1 MDARTQLHEAR
12 LTRRLTLAELSSRTA
27 LSSAVLEK
35 IDAGRFEELPAGVY
49 ARSYV
54 RTFALEVG
62 LDPGSTLNTLEA
74 LLPVAHDPFPAVQ
87 ETPAAPPPGARH
99 EQFARCSAAAL
110 DALLLLAAVVI
121 PVLWLASWSMG
132 VDLRTL
138 LTSAGGALGAFC
150 ALPVLL
156 YFLLFDGIGG
166 GTPGYRIFGLVDPGA
181 RAPRTLP
188 EILRRAM
195 LH

>member
-12 LTRRLTLAELSSRTA
+12 LARRLTLAELGARTA

-54 RTFALEVG
+54 RAVALEVG
-62 LDPGSTLNTLEA
+62 LDPASTLSTLEP
-74 LLPVAHDPFPAVQ
+74 LLPVAHDPFPALHDVR
-87 ETPAAPPPGARH
+87 APPPPGTRHRQLGRCGA
-99 EQFARCSAAAL
+99 ATL
-110 DALLLLAAVVI
+110 DALLLLAAVVLPI
-121 PVLWLASWSMG
+121 LWLASWSMG
-132 VDLRTL
+132 VDVRTVL
-138 LTSAGGALGAFC
+138 AHAGGALGTFC
-150 ALPVLL
+150 ALPLLL

-166 GTPGYRIFGLVDPGA
+166 GTPGCRIFALVDTGA
-181 RAPRTLP
+181 RTPRTLP
-188 EILRRAM
+188 EILRRVV

>member
-12 LTRRLTLAELSSRTA
+12 LAKRLTLTELSARTA
-27 LSSAVLEK
+27 LSPAVLKK

-62 LDPGSTLNTLEA
+62 LDPRGTLNTLEA
-74 LLPVAHDPFPAVQ
+74 LLPVAHDPFPAPP
-87 ETPAAPPPGARH
+87 ETPAAPPPGARQQ
-99 EQFARCSAAAL
+99 QFARCSAAAL
-110 DALLLLAAVVI
+110 DALLLLAAVVL

-132 VDLRTL
+132 VDVRTL
-138 LTSAGGALGAFC
+138 LANAGGALGAFC
-150 ALPVLL
+150 ALPLLL

-166 GTPGYRIFGLVDPGA
+166 ATLGCRIFGLVEPSA
-181 RAPRTLP
+181 ALP
-188 EILRRAM
+188 LRLPDILRRAVM
-195 LH
+195 H

>member
-1 MDARTQLHEAR
+1 MDARTHLHQAR
-12 LTRRLTLAELSSRTA
+12 LARRLTLAELSSRTA
-27 LSSAVLEK
+27 LSSAVLQK

-74 LLPVAHDPFPAVQ
+74 LLPVAHDPFPALQ
-87 ETPAAPPPGARH
+87 ETPAAPPLGARH
-99 EQFARCSAAAL
+99 QQFARCSAAAL
-110 DALLLLAAVVI
+110 DALLLLAAVVM

-132 VDLRTL
+132 VDVPTL
-138 LTSAGGALGAFC
+138 LANAGGALGAFC
-150 ALPVLL
+150 ALPLLL

-166 GTPGYRIFGLVDPGA
+166 GTPGCRISGLIEPSTAVPLK
-181 RAPRTLP
+181 LP
-188 EILRRAM
+188 DIVRRAV

>member
-12 LTRRLTLAELSSRTA
+12 LARRLTLAELSARTA

-35 IDAGRFEELPAGVY
+35 IDGGRFEELPAGVY

-74 LLPVAHDPFPAVQ
+74 LLPVAHDPFPALQ

-99 EQFARCSAAAL
+99 QQFARCSAAAL

-132 VDLRTL
+132 VDVRTL
-138 LTSAGGALGAFC
+138 MANAGGALGAFC
-150 ALPVLL
+150 ALPLLL

-166 GTPGYRIFGLVDPGA
+166 GTPGCRIFGLVEPSTA
-181 RAPRTLP
+181 VPLRLP
-188 EILRRAM
+188 DILRRAVS
-195 LH
+195 H

>member
-12 LTRRLTLAELSSRTA
+12 LARRLTLAELSARTA

-54 RTFALEVG
+54 RAVALEVG
-62 LDPGSTLNTLEA
+62 LDPGSTLSTLEA
-74 LLPVAHDPFPAVQ
+74 LLPVAHDPFPAPH
-87 ETPAAPPPGARH
+87 EMRAAPAPVTRH
-99 EQFARCSAAAL
+99 QQLARCSAAAL
-110 DALLLLAAVVI
+110 DALLLLAAVVL

-132 VDLRTL
+132 VDVRTL
-138 LTSAGGALGAFC
+138 LANAGGALGAFC
-150 ALPVLL
+150 ALPLVL

-166 GTPGYRIFGLVDPGA
+166 GTPGCRIFGLVDTGA
-181 RAPRTLP
+181 RTPRTLP
-188 EILRRAM
+188 EILRRVVR
-195 LH
+195 H